1 MKKASKT
8 KESKAKEKKV
18 VNIDDIPSEW
28 LERIQREMEQE
39 EKRKETKKRRKLQA
53 RALLAMVRDG
63 NARIVKKKVLG
74 SKERLMVEIL

>member
-18 VNIDDIPSEW
+18 VKVNIDDIPSE
-28 LERIQREMEQE
+28 LIERIRKEIEQE
-39 EKRKETKKRRKLQA
+39 EKRRKLQA